1 MFRAPLLASLAFAAA
16 PLLAQAPAG
25 LRKEGF
31 DPANLDRAVKPCE
44 DFYQFAN
51 GTWLKENPVPAD
63 KARFGSFEQLADR
76 NRDVL
81 HGILEAVSKKTDW
94 KKGSREQKVGDF
106 YASGMDEA
114 AIEKLGA
121 APLKPWLDRIE
132 AMKGPRDLG
141 AVLGELN
148 LVRAGGGFGFFVAQ
162 DAKASTRYIGV
173 LSQGGLGL
181 PDRDY
186 YLKEDGKSKAIR
198 AKYLVH
204 VARMLELAGEH
215 ALDARAHAET
225 VLALETRLAKA
236 CLTRVENRDPQKT
249 YNRLAFGEVEKLAP
263 AFDWKGYFKA
273 LGIPPPAELNVRQPG
288 FFKEFGTL
296 LDQVTFP
303 EWRIYLRWHAVRAAA
318 GLLSRAFVDEAF
330 DFNERTL
337 NGIEKP
343 QERWRRV
350 QAATDGALG
359 EALGQLYVEKTFTPE
374 AKARMLAMVEN
385 MRAALRERIE
395 GLDWMGVETK
405 AQAQRKLAAFGVK
418 IGYPDRWKDYTKLEI
433 KRGDHFGNAT
443 RARFFEAKRNLAK
456 LGQPIDRTEWNMT
469 PPTVN
474 AYYSPTLN
482 EIVFPAGI
490 LQPPFFDMA
499 ADDAVNYGGI
509 GAVIGHEMSHGFDD
523 SGSQYDADGNLK
535 NWWTEADRKAYL
547 ARTGLIVKQFDA
559 FQALPD
565 QAVNGKLTLG
575 ENIGDLGG
583 LKIAYAAWQRSL
595 KGRPAPTAG
604 GFTGAQRFFLSYANI
619 WRANI
624 RDEALRVRLNTDSHA
639 PGKYRVL
646 GPLANLPEF
655 YEAFGCA
662 DGDAMKR
669 AAEVRPAIW

>member
-1 MFRAPLLASLAFAAA
+1 MPSARLLLAFALVAA
-16 PLLAQAPAG
+16 PLLARPG
-25 LRKEGF
+25 EPREGF
-31 DPANLDRAVKPCE
+31 DPANLDRSVKPCE
-44 DFYQFAN
+44 DFYRFAN
-51 GTWLKENPVPAD
+51 GTWVKLNPVPAD
-63 KARFGSFEQLADR
+63 RARYGSFEQLADR

-81 HGILEAVSKKTDW
+81 HGILESVSKRADW
-94 KKGSREQKVGDF
+94 KKGSLEQKVGDF

-121 APLKPWLDRIE
+121 APLKPWLERIE
-132 AMKGPRDLG
+132 AMRGPRDFA
-141 AVLGELN
+141 AVLGELA
-148 LVRAGGGFGFFVAQ
+148 LVRAGGGFTFFVGQ
-162 DAKASTRYIGV
+162 DARESTRYIGI
-173 LSQGGLGL
+173 LGQGGLGL

-186 YLKEDGKSKAIR
+186 YLKEDPKSKEIR
-198 AKYLVH
+198 LKYVAH
-204 VARMLELAGEH
+204 VARMLQLAGEH
-215 ALDARAHAET
+215 EADARAHAET
-225 VLALETRLAKA
+225 VLAVETRLAKA
-236 CLTRVENRDPQKT
+236 CLTRVENRDPQRT
-249 YNRLAFGEVEKLAP
+249 YNRMAFAEVEKLAP
-263 AFDWKGYFKA
+263 GFDWKGYFKA

-288 FFKEFGTL
+288 FFREFGVMAE
-296 LDQVTFP
+296 QVTIP
-303 EWRIYLRWHAVRAAA
+303 EWRAYLRWHAVRAGS
-318 GLLSRAFVDEAF
+318 GLLPKAFVDEAF
-330 DFNERTL
+330 DFQERVL

-343 QERWRRV
+343 QERWKRI

-359 EALGQLYVEKTFTPE
+359 EALGQLYVAKAFSPE

-385 MRAALRERIE
+385 MRAALKERIE
-395 GLDWMGVETK
+395 GLEWMGKETK
-405 AQAQRKLAAFGVK
+405 AQAQRKLAAFRVK
-418 IGYPDRWKDYTKLEI
+418 IGYPDRWRDYGKLEI
-433 KRGDHFGNAT
+433 VRGDHFGNAT

-456 LGQPIDRTEWNMT
+456 LGRPIDREEWGMT

-474 AYYSPTLN
+474 AYYSATLN

-490 LQPPFFDMA
+490 LQPPFFDPK

-535 NWWTEADRKAYL
+535 NWWTDADRKAYL
-547 ARTGLIVKQFDA
+547 ERTALIVKQFDA

-595 KGRPAPTAG
+595 QGKPAPSAD

-619 WRANI
+619 WRNNI
-624 RDEALRVRLNTDSHA
+624 RDAALRVRLNTDSHS
-639 PGKYRVL
+639 PGKYRVN

-655 YEAFGCA
+655 YEAWGCG
-662 DGDAMKR
+662 DTDAMKR